1 MKDFALVLLGGAL
14 SMAGGAFATWIQTK
28 FARRTRQQ
36 ELIAEKRIEA
46 CEQAYPRIKEIESM
60 LDQCTKEDVRRK
72 MHEYEQWFFDHRL
85 FLPERFANKWLGI
98 RYGLDR
104 SPLLEEKIPETAD
117 RLTNLWKS
125 VREMADEA
133 VREIEREIGIDH
145 LAAEIPCDP
154 GRTS

>member
-36 ELIAEKRIEA
+36 ELIAEKTIEA

-60 LDQCTKEDVRRK
+60 LVQCTTEDVRRK
-72 MHEYEQWFFDHRL
+72 MHGYEQWFFDHGL
-85 FLPERFANKWLGI
+85 FLPKRFKNKWLGI
-98 RYGLDR
+98 RHGLE
-104 SPLLEEKIPETAD
+104 SLLLEKKIPETAD
-117 RLTNLWKS
+117 RLTDLFESMGK
-125 VREMADEA
+125 MADEA